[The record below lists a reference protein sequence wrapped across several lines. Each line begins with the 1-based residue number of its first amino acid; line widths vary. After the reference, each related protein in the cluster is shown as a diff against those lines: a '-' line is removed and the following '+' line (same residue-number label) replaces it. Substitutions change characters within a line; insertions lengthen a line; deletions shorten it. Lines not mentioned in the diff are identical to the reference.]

1 MSHLH
6 RYRTLPQNV
15 RSFLAA
21 TFFRTINFQVSMVA
35 LNLYLHRL
43 GLGAASIGVINGLP
57 SIATLVFGAPFG
69 RLADRYGFRSFLLA
83 GAVASPLAAVGI
95 AWSRGSVWLMALAF
109 VQGIGS
115 TAGWVM
121 STPFLSQETPRGRLV
136 EVLSINSALMG
147 AVGFVGSALAGVLP
161 PLVGS
166 LVHQPPD
173 ALVPLR
179 WTCTIGALLALL
191 SLPFLYAIREAAPA
205 SRHDGA
211 PAGARTRSPVARR
224 LIAKL
229 LLVDALIA
237 LGAGMMIPFFQLFFF
252 LRFRFSPSAIGA
264 VFAVGSVVASAAT
277 LLAPRLVRRFGTI
290 RATIA
295 TQSASLPFLAALA
308 WIPNAPLAVASYWV
322 RGSTMNM
329 AAPAYAAF
337 EMEMVPADQRGLLSG
352 LQAVFGGMGR
362 GGIGPFVSGYLQSH
376 GGFGPAF
383 SVTVVLYALSSLMA
397 WVFFGR
403 RGSLPADAA
412 TPPAT
417 APG

>member
-1 MSHLH
+1 MSYLQ
-6 RYRTLPQNV
+6 RYRTLPQSV

-43 GLGAASIGVINGLP
+43 GLDAASIGVINGLP
-57 SIATLVFGAPFG
+57 SIATLIFGAPFG
-69 RLADRYGFRSFLLA
+69 RLADRYGFRPFLLA
-83 GAVASPLAAVGI
+83 GAVVSPLAAIGI
-95 AWSRGSVWLMALAF
+95 AWSQGSVWLMTLAF
-109 VQGIGS
+109 IQGIGS

-121 STPFLSQETPRGRLV
+121 ATPFLSQETPRGRLV
-136 EVLSINSALMG
+136 EVLSINGALMG
-147 AVGFVGSALAGVLP
+147 AVGFVGSVLAGLLP
-161 PLVGS
+161 LLIGRV
-166 LVHQPPD
+166 VHQSPD

-179 WTCTIGALLALL
+179 WTYSIGALLALL
-191 SLPFLYAIREAAPA
+191 SLPFLHAIRETRPTPT
-205 SRHDGA
+205 RTGHKTGA
-211 PAGARTRSPVARR
+211 PARVPVARR
-224 LIAKL
+224 LIAQL

-252 LRFRFSPSAIGA
+252 LRFRFSPTAIGA

-308 WIPNAPLAVASYWV
+308 WIPNAPLAVVSYWV

-337 EMEMVPADQRGLLSG
+337 EMETIPADQRGLLSG

-383 SVTVVLYALSSLMA
+383 SMTFVLYAVSSLLA

-403 RGSLPADAA
+403 QAPSLSADA
-412 TPPAT
+412 
-417 APG
+417 